1 MFDFEYHLKML
12 PEKPGVYIMKNSI
25 GTVIYVG
32 KAKILKNRVKQ
43 YFQSSKNH
51 PEKVRQMVKNISEFE
66 YIVTDSEMEALILEC
81 NLIKKYKPK
90 YNILLKDDKGYP
102 FIKITLNEDFPRVII
117 ARNKVKDGA
126 KYFGP
131 YPEYSVVK
139 EIILLIKKI
148 FPLRTCKKIIKSED
162 VKLKAHIK
170 PCLNYH
176 IGICKAP
183 CAGYISKDQYGKIV
197 DNIIEL
203 LLGKDKTLK
212 NQLQKE
218 MMEASKNLQFEKAA
232 SLRDKLEAV
241 NKVCENQ
248 KIIFGNFENE
258 DYINLYMDET
268 DTCIQVFFLRNGK
281 IIGREHFIF
290 EDTAGNNKGNIIST
304 FIKEFYGGT
313 AFIPKNILVPDIEE
327 GELLEQWLSL
337 KKEGKVE
344 IKMPVKGKKH
354 QLMQMVMKNAK
365 ITLEGFKLKYIMD
378 KEMNNKTLE
387 EFTEILNLKE
397 IPERIEAY
405 DISNIQ
411 GVDSV
416 GSMVVFENG
425 KPKSS
430 DYRRFK
436 IKEVIG
442 PNDYDSMREILRR
455 RFSHG
460 FKEIE
465 EIKEKNLQYSVGKFC
480 VFPDLILMDGGL
492 GQVNIAYEVLR
503 EYNLEIPVCGMVKD
517 DKHRTRGL
525 IYEGEEIILNRNSS
539 VMKLITRIQDE
550 VHRFAITYHRSLR
563 QKRVL
568 HSVLEDIPLIGAI
581 RRKELLKKFGSI
593 DNIKK
598 ASYEELISTPS
609 INMQAADSIMQ
620 YFRKSKGSV

>member
-1 MFDFEYHLKML
+1 MFDFKYHLKML
-12 PEKPGVYIMKNSI
+12 PEKPGVYIMKNSV

-32 KAKILKNRVKQ
+32 KAKILKNRVRQ

-51 PEKVRQMVKNISEFE
+51 PEKVKQMVKHISEFE
-66 YIVTDSEMEALILEC
+66 YIITDSEMEALILEC

-102 FIKITLNEDFPRVII
+102 FIKVTLNEDFPRVII

-139 EIILLIKKI
+139 EITLLIKKI

-162 VKLKAHIK
+162 VEFKSNIR

-183 CAGYISKDQYGKIV
+183 CAAYISKDQYGKIV
-197 DNIIEL
+197 DDVIEL

-212 NQLQKE
+212 NQLQNE
-218 MMEASKNLQFEKAA
+218 MMKAAENLEFEKAA

-241 NKVCENQ
+241 NKVSEKQ

-258 DYINLYMDET
+258 DYINLYMDEK
-268 DTCIQVFFLRNGK
+268 DTCVQVFFLRNGK

-290 EDTAGNNKGNIIST
+290 EETSGSSQGNIIST

-327 GELLEQWLSL
+327 RELLEEWLSL
-337 KKEGKVE
+337 KKQGKVE
-344 IKMPVKGKKH
+344 IKTPSKGKRY

-387 EFTEILNLKE
+387 ELTEILHLE
-397 IPERIEAY
+397 RTPERIEAY

-436 IKEVIG
+436 IKEVVG
-442 PNDYDSMREILRR
+442 PNDYDSMREILSR

-465 EIKEKNLQYSVGKFC
+465 HIKEKNLEYSVGKFC
-480 VFPDLILMDGGL
+480 VFPDLILMDGGI
-492 GQVNIAYEVLR
+492 GQVNVAYEVLR
-503 EYNLEIPVCGMVKD
+503 EFNLKIPVCGMVKD

-525 IYEGEEIILNRNSS
+525 IFREEEIILKRDSS

-563 QKRVL
+563 EKRVL
-568 HSVLEDIPLIGAI
+568 HSVLEDIPLVGST
-581 RRKELLKKFGSI
+581 RRKELLKKFGSVE
-593 DNIKK
+593 NIKK

-609 INMQAADSIMQ
+609 INSQVADSILE
-620 YFRKSKGSV
+620 YFKKSKGSV

>member
-51 PEKVRQMVKNISEFE
+51 PEKVKQMVKNISEFE

-148 FPLRTCKKIIKSED
+148 FPLRTCKKIIESEYVKS
-162 VKLKAHIK
+162 KAHVK

-183 CAGYISKDQYGKIV
+183 CAGYISKEEYRKIV
-197 DNIIEL
+197 NNIIEL

-218 MMEASKNLQFEKAA
+218 MMEAAENLQFEKAA
-232 SLRDKLEAV
+232 SLRDKLDAV

-258 DYINLYMDET
+258 DYINLYMDEK

-290 EDTAGNNKGNIIST
+290 EDTSGNSKGNIIST

-313 AFIPKNILVPDIEE
+313 AFIPKKILVPDIEE

-344 IKMPVKGKKH
+344 IKIPVKGKKY

-387 EFTEILNLKE
+387 EFTEILNLQE

-492 GQVNIAYEVLR
+492 GQVNVAYEVLR

-525 IYEGEEIILNRNSS
+525 IYGGEEIILNRNSNI
-539 VMKLITRIQDE
+539 MKLITRIQDE

-563 QKRVL
+563 EKRVL
-568 HSVLEDIPLIGAI
+568 HSVLEDIPLIGAT

-598 ASYEELISTPS
+598 ASYDEIISTPS
-609 INMQAADSIMQ
+609 INTQAADSILQ

>member
-258 DYINLYMDET
+258 DYINLYMDEK